1 MRWRVYQCVGE
12 GRGEGTIKGIVGI
25 IHCRL
30 IQLTADRISESE
42 LTDGIPKYIS
52 KLLKTDKIHRR
63 GQETFMEQAVL
74 QLKRRRVWPYS
85 VTGGVSMEAA
95 DL

>member
-1 MRWRVYQCVGE
+1 MLCLLNLVQWSGVQYLRTNLVQYRIVQWGNTQLRWRVYQCVGE

-52 KLLKTDKIHRR
+52 KLLKTDKI
-63 GQETFMEQAVL
+63 
-74 QLKRRRVWPYS
+74 YS
-85 VTGGVSMEAA
+85 
-95 DL
+95 

>member
-1 MRWRVYQCVGE
+1 MCSVECVVILGAVLCSVHSSARPISTE
-12 GRGEGTIKGIVGI
+12 EGTIKGIVGI

-52 KLLKTDKIHRR
+52 KFLKTDKI
-63 GQETFMEQAVL
+63 
-74 QLKRRRVWPYS
+74 YS
-85 VTGGVSMEAA
+85 
-95 DL
+95 